1 MGHIGGGHFS
11 RKAGISFACHAGR
24 RALESRGIRAW
35 ADSQQLVGGD
45 ALEPKVLQAIAQ
57 ATHVL
62 AILSL
67 AAVHSAWVRKEVQ
80 QSLKAGK
87 PMIPVLLP
95 VCWGYGSKR
104 KRTESAV
111 TGNLSCLPD

>member
-1 MGHIGGGHFS
+1 MS
-11 RKAGISFACHAGR
+11 RFEASPEVALGAAGR
-24 RALESRGIRAW
+24 PCFGAGAARGLIRNSWW
-35 ADSQQLVGGD
+35 A
-45 ALEPKVLQAIAQ
+45 

-95 VCWGYGSKR
+95 VGWGYGSKR